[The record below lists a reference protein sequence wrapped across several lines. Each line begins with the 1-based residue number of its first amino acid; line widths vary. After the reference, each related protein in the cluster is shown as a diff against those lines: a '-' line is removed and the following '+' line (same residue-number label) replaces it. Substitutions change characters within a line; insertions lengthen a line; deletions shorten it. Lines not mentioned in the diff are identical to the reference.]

1 MYITLI
7 SALMALAGAA
17 IGGLMSM
24 FRNWLSRHVQEKA
37 EWIADERVRRQRLYS
52 RPSNVF
58 GPAVVPVPA
67 PQPAG
72 VARIDMANPRDWN
85 G

>member
-1 MYITLI
+1 MDITLI
-7 SALMALAGAA
+7 SALMALAGAT

-24 FRNWLSRHVQEKA
+24 LRYWLSRRVQEKA
-37 EWIADERVRRQRLYS
+37 EWIADEIVHRQRLSS

-67 PQPAG
+67 PRPAG
-72 VARIDMANPRDWN
+72 MALIGMAKRRDWKR
-85 G
+85 